1 MRRFTDPAA
10 LQAWAQEVRARG
22 ETIGFVPTMGFLHDG
37 HISLMHIAR
46 PNCDHLV
53 VSIFVNPL
61 QFGPDE
67 DLDRYP
73 RNESGDAARCVDAGV
88 DVLFFPTPATM
99 YPEGFQTRVK
109 AGPLASP
116 LCGASRQ
123 GHFDGVVTVVL
134 KLFNI
139 VLPHRA
145 VFGAKDYQQFQ
156 VIDAMVRDLNLPVV
170 IEAGPIVRETD
181 GLAMSSRNAYLSDE
195 ERRQALCLHDALGRA
210 EAQVAGGERD
220 VAKILARARGIIS
233 AQALAN
239 IDYVELLD
247 AEHLTPIQWLERPAV
262 LAFAVRFGKT
272 RLIDNRVLSP

>member
-1 MRRFTDPAA
+1 MQRFTDPAA
-10 LQAWAQEVRARG
+10 LQAWAQAVRARG
-22 ETIGFVPTMGFLHDG
+22 ETIGFVPTMGYLHDG

-46 PNCDHLV
+46 PQCDHLV

-73 RNESGDAARCVDAGV
+73 RDESGDQARCVDAGV
-88 DVLFFPTPATM
+88 DVLFFPTPPTM
-99 YPEGFQTRVK
+99 YPDGFQTRVK

-134 KLFNI
+134 KLFNL
-139 VLPHRA
+139 VQPHVA

-170 IEAGPIVRETD
+170 IQAGPIVREPD
-181 GLAMSSRNAYLSDE
+181 GLAMSSRNAHLTDDQ
-195 ERRQALCLHDALGRA
+195 RQQALCLSQGLNRCEAL
-210 EAQVAGGERD
+210 VADGEFD
-220 VAKILARARGIIS
+220 VARILAAARAFVS
-233 AQALAN
+233 QQPLAD
-239 IDYVELLD
+239 IDYIELLD
-247 AEHLTPIQWLERPAV
+247 AEHLTPIDWLQRPAV
-262 LAFAVRFGKT
+262 LAFAVRFGAT
-272 RLIDNRVLSP
+272 RLIDNRILSP